1 MFRSTFSYG
10 HPVKLSVVLGTC
22 NRLAQLQACIESIF
36 DQTTTKMCV
45 YVTDAG
51 STDGAIE
58 YLESV
63 KSERLVPILMGTRLG
78 QAKAYNEVF
87 ARIESP
93 YVCWLSDDNVIV
105 NGGLDV
111 ATKILDENQRI
122 GMVGLKVKD
131 MTGPFVDAPYIG
143 GVSSTGI
150 LNVNQGL
157 LRTTILKEVGG
168 FSEGFRDYGIDPDLT
183 AKVIFSGYQV
193 CYTRKVAIHHYRN
206 WSVDPSSEDY
216 HRQMQ
221 KQETYLALYREKYRN
236 FISGG
241 IGWKL
246 KKLSWNILQHVFRST
261 LAPNSQ
267 RHFLGLLV
275 RDWHNIFSGRFISL
289 WDPLVCKERPYHL
302 VQYCPSHLCPE
313 LLPFD
318 PVKHD
323 TSSPSSDNSKSTA
336 HAR

>member
-1 MFRSTFSYG
+1 
-10 HPVKLSVVLGTC
+10 VKLSVVLGTC
-22 NRLAQLQACIESIF
+22 NRHAQLQACIESIF
-36 DQTTTKMCV
+36 DQTTTKVCV

-51 STDGAIE
+51 STDGTIE

-63 KSERLVPILMGTRLG
+63 KSERLFPILMGTRLG
-78 QAKAYNEVF
+78 QAKAYNQVF

-93 YVCWLSDDNVIV
+93 YVCWLSDDNVIA

-111 ATKILDENQRI
+111 ATRILDENQRI

-143 GVSSTGI
+143 GVSSIGI

-193 CYTRKVAIHHYRN
+193 CYTREVAIHHYRN
-206 WSVDPSSEDY
+206 WSVDRSSEDY

-221 KQETYLALYREKYRN
+221 RQEVYLELYDKKYRD
-236 FISGG
+236 FVSGG

-246 KKLSWNILQHVFRST
+246 KKLGWNIFQRIFGSIFTANAHRS
-261 LAPNSQ
+261 
-267 RHFLGLLV
+267 FLGLIE
-275 RDWHNIFSGRFISL
+275 RDWRNIFSARFISL
-289 WDPLVCKERPYHL
+289 LDPLFYRGRSYHL
-302 VQYCPSHLCPE
+302 VQYCPQRLCPE
-313 LLPFD
+313 QLPFD
-318 PVKHD
+318 HLKND
-323 TSSPSSDNSKSTA
+323 ASLSSDDSRSAT
-336 HAR
+336 HAG